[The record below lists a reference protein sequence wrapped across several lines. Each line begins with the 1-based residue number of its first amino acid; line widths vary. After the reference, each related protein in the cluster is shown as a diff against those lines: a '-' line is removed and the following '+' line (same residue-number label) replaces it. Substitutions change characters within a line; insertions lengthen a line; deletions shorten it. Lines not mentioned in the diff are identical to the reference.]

1 MVGTAFSVVGVWTNQ
16 KGLMYACVCCL
27 HKWLTKFEYKMKWK
41 MVLIAMS
48 IFLHFS
54 KVEGQGFGQWRLSMH
69 FGMLVGLLSTCD
81 TLLSMHTLDENILI
95 KLG

>member
-1 MVGTAFSVVGVWTNQ
+1 MVDKIWIQDEMEDGVDSD
-16 KGLMYACVCCL
+16 V
-27 HKWLTKFEYKMKWK
+27 H
-41 MVLIAMS
+41 
-48 IFLHFS
+48 FLHFS

-95 KLG
+95 KLGWD